1 MTAMEG
7 DAPATTVHI
16 AGIELPDEDVT
27 FKEPGRARTSLVV
40 RLLYLVA
47 GMFLFVTAL
56 GLMKAGAQALVPAL
70 TGSIFT
76 DNAWS
81 TLGLGWLGACIVLSG
96 SPIAASALTLLDG
109 GAIDQLLSFTMLTG
123 SRLGAAFVVL
133 VAGTIYALRHKGAGS
148 RRAPISIGILSLL
161 VTMVVYVPGALVGF
175 ILLDRGVFDG
185 LTIGTSPG
193 LTSATD
199 TLFGWSVDLLKE
211 FLPGWALFPIGLVV
225 LLAGFA
231 LFDKVLPTIG
241 AEELEHR
248 DSAWYTRKWPMFLL
262 GCGVCLLTL
271 SVSVALTV
279 LVPLVA
285 KGYLR
290 RANTIP
296 YIMGANIT
304 TLADTL
310 VAAILLGNQAAVQ
323 VVVAVTLSVLTW
335 SLILLTFCYPL
346 LRRVV
351 LAAARR
357 ILRTPARLVAF
368 VAVLFTVP
376 ILLIAV

>member
-1 MTAMEG
+1 MAAMEG

-27 FKEPGRARTSLVV
+27 FKEPAPARTSLIV

-56 GLMKAGAQALVPAL
+56 GLMKAGAQALVPTL

-133 VAGTIYALRHKGAGS
+133 VAGTVYALRHKGAGS

-175 ILLDRGVFDG
+175 LLLDRGVFDN

-199 TLFGWSVDLLKE
+199 TCSAGRSTSCRSSC
-211 FLPGWALFPIGLVV
+211 LV
-225 LLAGFA
+225 G
-231 LFDKVLPTIG
+231 
-241 AEELEHR
+241 R
-248 DSAWYTRKWPMFLL
+248 CSRSAWSCCWRASLCSTRCCRP
-262 GCGVCLLTL
+262 
-271 SVSVALTV
+271 SALRSSST
-279 LVPLVA
+279 A
-285 KGYLR
+285 TR
-290 RANTIP
+290 RGTRASGP
-296 YIMGANIT
+296 CSCSGA
-304 TLADTL
+304 AC
-310 VAAILLGNQAAVQ
+310 A
-323 VVVAVTLSVLTW
+323 
-335 SLILLTFCYPL
+335 C
-346 LRRVV
+346 
-351 LAAARR
+351 
-357 ILRTPARLVAF
+357 
-368 VAVLFTVP
+368 
-376 ILLIAV
+376 

>member
-1 MTAMEG
+1 MC
-7 DAPATTVHI
+7 
-16 AGIELPDEDVT
+16 
-27 FKEPGRARTSLVV
+27 
-40 RLLYLVA
+40 
-47 GMFLFVTAL
+47 
-56 GLMKAGAQALVPAL
+56 PAL

-76 DNAWS
+76 DNSWS

-109 GAIDQLLSFTMLTG
+109 GAIDQLMAFTMLTG

-133 VAGTIYALRHKGAGS
+133 VAGTVYALRHKGAGS

-161 VTMVVYVPGALVGF
+161 VTMVVYVPGAIVGF
-175 ILLDRGVFDG
+175 LLLERGVFDN

-199 TLFGWSVDLLKE
+199 TLFGWSVDLLQE

-231 LFDKVLPTIG
+231 MFDKVLPTIG
-241 AEELEHR
+241 SEELEHR

-290 RANTIP
+290 RRQHHPLHHGGEHHDARRHARRGDP
-296 YIMGANIT
+296 ARQPGGGAGGRGRHA
-304 TLADTL
+304 LGADL
-310 VAAILLGNQAAVQ
+310 VAHPVDLL
-323 VVVAVTLSVLTW
+323 L
-335 SLILLTFCYPL
+335 P
-346 LRRVV
+346 
-351 LAAARR
+351 AAATGGAGRR
-357 ILRTPARLVAF
+357 SPHPPDARDGWWPSSPCCSPCRSCSSPSEPGRA
-368 VAVLFTVP
+368 T
-376 ILLIAV
+376 